1 MYVPRPSQ
9 LIRGLNRT
17 LLVNLDYTIMTLVPR
32 GYQVVQVRVRSCPNL
47 HSSFINYHLL
57 SICMSSTTRV
67 YLIYR

>member
-32 GYQVVQVRVRSCPNL
+32 DYQVVQAGVSSSPAL
-47 HSSFINYHLL
+47 IHSFLLPIAHSFSFN
-57 SICMSSTTRV
+57 S
-67 YLIYR
+67 